1 MRDFQRRM
9 FVEAS
14 IEAVFRVPILPEQYE
29 PARRSHKRISYK
41 QRSSG
46 QLSIFETIAEAI

>member
-1 MRDFQRRM
+1 MFGWLLFKQRLVMRDFQRRM

-29 PARRSHKRISYK
+29 RARRSHKRISY
-41 QRSSG
+41 
-46 QLSIFETIAEAI
+46 